1 MDDIVKALTDFS
13 VDGDTNAGDDLAGD
27 DLAEN
32 EDIIKA
38 LTDFSA
44 ISDVDLTVDSDALP
58 TTSADQ
64 NDVVTISYT
73 QVNVLVCTL
82 SCVLLMH

>member
-13 VDGDTNAGDDLAGD
+13 VDDGTNTGD

-44 ISDVDLTVDSDALP
+44 ISDVDLTVESDALP

-64 NDVVTISYT
+64 NNVVTISYT
-73 QVNVLVCTL
+73 QVNILVY
-82 SCVLLMH
+82 LMCFY